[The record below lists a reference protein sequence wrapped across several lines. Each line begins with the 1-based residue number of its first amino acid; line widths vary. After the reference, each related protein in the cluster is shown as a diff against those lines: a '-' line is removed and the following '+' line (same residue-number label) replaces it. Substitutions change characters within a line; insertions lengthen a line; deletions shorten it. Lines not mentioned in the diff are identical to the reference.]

1 MMIWLHDAHQWQSNW
16 SILSMIQ
23 QSMCHLEKPLCWK
36 TWTASGKC
44 HRRKCWLIWKYDEI
58 RSFLFL
64 WFLWWLLLNFR
75 FAQNKNNQ
83 SWAPQPDRP
92 ATWRH
97 QGGIPGWEAMSWDQA
112 PITTQIWKSF
122 GNRWEPLAPH
132 LPPSHWWR
140 IRPSAARIDL
150 QKHIELI
157 YRWHPVTATFI
168 DATLCEDLLHMV
180 IKFNKAVSEIA
191 NHRIAAWNDL

>member
-1 MMIWLHDAHQWQSNW
+1 MTVKLINPEHDPTIDVSSWKTIVLKNLHD
-16 SILSMIQ
+16 
-23 QSMCHLEKPLCWK
+23 
-36 TWTASGKC
+36 
-44 HRRKCWLIWKYDEI
+44 IWKMSSPKVLAYLEI
-58 RSFLFL
+58 RSLLFL
-64 WFLWWLLLNFR
+64 WLWWLFLNFR

-83 SWAPQPDRP
+83 SWAPQPQASTPKHTLDRP

-97 QGGIPGWEAMSWDQA
+97 QGESRVARKPCPGTRLPWSRH
-112 PITTQIWKSF
+112 KF
-122 GNRWEPLAPH
+122 GNPLEIVEQLAPH
-132 LPPSHWWR
+132 LPPSRWR

-157 YRWHPVTATFI
+157 YLWHPVTATFI

-180 IKFNKAVSEIA
+180 IKLNKAVSEIA